1 MAEKVTFILGMRDTK
16 KHSTKFSTINVESSS
31 PKLENFSP
39 TFYLPKPF
47 GVGAEKIRVTLETI
61 E

>member
-1 MAEKVTFILGMRDTK
+1 MPEKVTFILGQRDSK
-16 KHSTKFSTINVESSS
+16 KHSTKFSTIELVSSE
-31 PKLENFSP
+31 PELENFSP

-47 GVGAEKIRVTLETI
+47 GMEAKKIRVTLETI